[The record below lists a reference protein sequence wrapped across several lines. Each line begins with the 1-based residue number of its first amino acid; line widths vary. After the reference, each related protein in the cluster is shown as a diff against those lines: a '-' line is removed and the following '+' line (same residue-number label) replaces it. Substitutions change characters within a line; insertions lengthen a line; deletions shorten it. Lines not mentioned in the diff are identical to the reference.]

1 MDNWIESK
9 NALPVVGE
17 YVLVLLEG
25 ETMLKGR
32 LCSNGWSAFFAD
44 GEKLVGTRDV
54 THWTYLPSLPG
65 KTNEPANDVHAFPVL
80 SKRELIATHIDVS
93 KDMENWSVAFFN
105 DLMGSKPPTN
115 QLENYKW
122 WANAE
127 AKIRLI
133 KADALLFELSTP
145 QP

>member
-9 NALPVVGE
+9 KALPVVGE

-54 THWTYLPSLPG
+54 THWTHLPALPDKTAELG
-65 KTNEPANDVHAFPVL
+65 KDIHAFPVL
-80 SKRELIATHIDVS
+80 TKREIFAGLALQGLCANEFRGTVS
-93 KDMENWSVAFFN
+93 AFASRAVE
-105 DLMGSKPPTN
+105 L
-115 QLENYKW
+115 
-122 WANAE
+122 
-127 AKIRLI
+127 
-133 KADALLFELSTP
+133 ADSLLTELSTP